1 MQKVRIGV
9 LISGGGSN
17 LQALIDE
24 IDKGHING
32 EIAVV
37 ASDRKDAYGLERA
50 KKHGIENIAI
60 EKKEF
65 SDRIHFFNAINEML
79 MRYKVNFVVL
89 AGFMTIIPKEFV
101 EQYEGRIINIH
112 PALIPSFCG
121 DGYYGKIVH
130 RAALDY
136 GVKISGATVHFVDE
150 KTDAGPIILQE
161 AVPVMED
168 DTIETLA
175 ARVLKVEHRILP
187 EAVKLYCEGRLR
199 IEGRKVRIV

>member
-79 MRYKVNFVVL
+79 MRCKVNFVVL

-121 DGYYGKIVH
+121 DGYYGEIVH